1 MSGWPHLDLV
11 TILIFL
17 SEQNVI
23 DNIRIWTGLNHESSR
38 KLSQIS
44 RKKKD
49 EVIWTSRTWDMGW
62 TLNNVGV
69 AGQIRTSLLLL
80 QFGLGNGLFE
90 SCITMKGLGLC
101 LSFPSIYS
109 RPKSKIYS
117 FRYDPMTE
125 QCYSLDWTN
134 ISFLSLTLSLSFQ
147 FQYLNSSINP
157 FIYVIG
163 LHLRWAFATS

>member
-23 DNIRIWTGLNHESSR
+23 DNIRIWTDLNHESYR

-44 RKKKD
+44 WKKKMRLF
-49 EVIWTSRTWDMGW
+49 ELLELEIWAEYW
-62 TLNNVGV
+62 TV
-69 AGQIRTSLLLL
+69 
-80 QFGLGNGLFE
+80 FGLQNKFE
-90 SCITMKGLGLC
+90 LLCYYNLVLKTAFWNLALLMKVLGLC
-101 LSFPSIYS
+101 LSFLSIYS

-125 QCYSLDWTN
+125 QCSSLD
-134 ISFLSLTLSLSFQ
+134 
-147 FQYLNSSINP
+147 
-157 FIYVIG
+157 
-163 LHLRWAFATS
+163 